1 MHFGQVAPQGL
12 IEIYLKREW
21 SERRW
26 IVSSNMRPKVLKVP
40 HGAARLP
47 LTIDFAMLTGH
58 PPPSSPLT
66 HR

>member
-26 IVSSNMRPKVLKVP
+26 IVSANTRPKVLKVP
-40 HGAARLP
+40 HGAARLS
-47 LTIDFAMLTGH
+47 LTIDFPMLT
-58 PPPSSPLT
+58 PPPPPPLPIT
-66 HR
+66 HP